1 MARLMSHDDAAE
13 LLGAYA
19 LDAVDP
25 DEAAAIE
32 AHLESCPR
40 CRDELRNHR
49 EVTGLLSYAGQ
60 EAPAGMWDRIVQEV
74 RTEETPP
81 VSSRPAVIA
90 SPAGSAGRNRRAG
103 WRGWILPLAAAAAVL
118 IVALLAVQVGRLE
131 SRTNHLSHELSQMAN
146 QPTMANVEAAL
157 AAPGA
162 RRVTLRATEGS
173 ATIQAVIL
181 PDGNGYLY
189 DSTLDPLATRQ
200 TYQLWGQSG
209 QHLIS
214 YGLIGASPAP
224 VTAFRVGQPVQALA
238 ISVEAA
244 GGVVA
249 PTASPVVSGGVA

>member
-1 MARLMSHDDAAE
+1 MSHDEAAE

-25 DEAAAIE
+25 DEATAIE

-49 EVTGLLSYAGQ
+49 EVTGFLSYAGQ
-60 EAPAGMWDRIVQEV
+60 EAPAGLWDRVMNEV
-74 RTEETPP
+74 RTEETAPI
-81 VSSRPAVIA
+81 SSRPAVIA
-90 SPAGSAGRNRRAG
+90 SPPRRSGRAG
-103 WRGWILPLAAAAAVL
+103 WRGWILPLAAAAAVVV
-118 IVALLAVQVGRLE
+118 VALLAVQVARLQ
-131 SRTNHLSHELSQMAN
+131 SRTDHLSHELSQMAN
-146 QPTMANVEAAL
+146 QPTMTNVEAAL

-173 ATIQAVIL
+173 ASIQAVIL
-181 PDGNGYLY
+181 PDGSGYLY
-189 DSTLDPLATRQ
+189 DSTLEPLATRQ

-224 VTAFRVGQPVQALA
+224 VTAFRIGRPVQALA
-238 ISVEAA
+238 ISVESA

-249 PTASPVVSGGVA
+249 PTESPLVSGGVA

>member
-1 MARLMSHDDAAE
+1 MSHDEVAE

-19 LDAVDP
+19 LDAVER
-25 DEAAAIE
+25 DEATAIE

-49 EVTGLLSYAGQ
+49 EVAGLLSYAGQ
-60 EAPAGMWDRIVQEV
+60 EAPAGLWDRIMNDV
-74 RTEETPP
+74 RNEEAPP
-81 VSSRPAVIA
+81 ISSRPAVISPSRA
-90 SPAGSAGRNRRAG
+90 SRIGRTNWRR
-103 WRGWILPLAAAAAVL
+103 WILPVAAAAAIV
-118 IVALLAVQVGRLE
+118 IVALLAVEVARLQN
-131 SRTNHLSHELSQMAN
+131 RTDHLSHELSQMAN

-157 AAPGA
+157 AVPGA

-173 ATIQAVIL
+173 VSIQAVIL
-181 PDGNGYLY
+181 PDGSGYLY
-189 DSTLDPLATRQ
+189 DSTLEPLATRQ

-224 VTAFRVGQPVQALA
+224 VITFRVGSPVQALA
-238 ISVEAA
+238 ISVESA

-249 PTASPVVSGGVA
+249 PTSSPVVSGAVT

>member
-1 MARLMSHDDAAE
+1 MSHDEAAE

-25 DEAAAIE
+25 NEATAIE

-60 EAPAGMWDRIVQEV
+60 EAPAGLWDRVMDEV
-74 RTEETPP
+74 RTEEMPP
-81 VSSRPAVIA
+81 ISSRPAVIA
-90 SPAGSAGRNRRAG
+90 SPGGRSGRNGRAG
-103 WRGWILPLAAAAAVL
+103 WRAWIFPLAAAAAIV
-118 IVALLAVQVGRLE
+118 IVALLGVEVGRLQ

-146 QPTMANVEAAL
+146 QPTIANVEAAL
-157 AAPGA
+157 SAPGA
-162 RRVTLRATEGS
+162 RLVTLRATEGS
-173 ATIQAVIL
+173 ASIQAVIL
-181 PDGNGYLY
+181 PDGSGYLY
-189 DSTLDPLATRQ
+189 DSTLEPLAARK

-238 ISVEAA
+238 ISVESA

>member
-1 MARLMSHDDAAE
+1 MARLIGHEEAAE

-19 LDAVDP
+19 LDALDP
-25 DEAAAIE
+25 DEAKAVE

-60 EAPAGMWDRIVQEV
+60 EAPAGLWDRVMSEV

-81 VSSRPAVIA
+81 ISSRPPVIA
-90 SPAGSAGRNRRAG
+90 PPKGRRGPGRGARWWG
-103 WRGWILPLAAAAAVL
+103 WLVPVAAAAAVVV
-118 IVALLAVQVGRLE
+118 VALLAVQVGRLQ
-131 SRTNHLSHELSQMAN
+131 SRTDHLSHELSQMAS

-162 RRVTLRATEGS
+162 RRLTLRATEGPAS
-173 ATIQAVIL
+173 IQAVIL
-181 PDGNGYLY
+181 PDGSGYLY
-189 DSTLDPLATRQ
+189 DSTLEPLPTSQ

-209 QHLIS
+209 QHTIS

-224 VTAFRVGQPVQALA
+224 VAAFRVGRPVQALA
-238 ISVEAA
+238 ISVESA

-249 PTASPVVSGGVA
+249 PTGSPVVSGGVA